1 MFTLDQTTLYYY
13 SLSDST
19 SNGNSKGEK
28 FLSGINSWAAAIPRN
43 GKPASKATGTGK
55 TSTKSSRGDS
65 ILPQLTE
72 TTTCS
77 STNSVLTKNVMI
89 SQPAPVKVKLEA
101 NDARINIID
110 GALSDEDET
119 NGVERDA
126 AVTSPP
132 KGKKRVTSSVSNIFD
147 LIFLFTKECCIP
159 GSRKGVANQGCPT
172 SCQTHQETEQ
182 QRPP

>member
-43 GKPASKATGTGK
+43 GPPSSKATSKTGTGK
-55 TSTKSSRGDS
+55 TGTSKTGTKSSRS
-65 ILPQLTE
+65 ILPPLTE
-72 TTTCS
+72 ATTRS
-77 STNSVLTKNVMI
+77 STNSVLTKNI
-89 SQPAPVKVKLEA
+89 TIYQPAPVKVKLEA
-101 NDARINIID
+101 NDAQINIVD

-119 NGVERDA
+119 YGIKRDT
-126 AVTSPP
+126 AVASPP

-147 LIFLFTKECCIP
+147 HIFCLTKECCLL
-159 GSRKGVANQGCPT
+159 GSRKGVANQG
-172 SCQTHQETEQ
+172 
-182 QRPP
+182 RPPSR